1 MARREGTLKLT
12 SNFEPRVAAPLD
24 ARSKVATLAELT
36 ASGTF
41 PYPYTG
47 MEVYVTSEQKKYL
60 LIGNDTTVAANWVE
74 AGSGSGQAGKI
85 NATALE
91 TVSDIEEAEDGF
103 YLCLTDSKVYQADS
117 GTAAE
122 VEKEIDTCLITNE
135 LYEDNKATLDSMDIV
150 FIITDVSDSA
160 TTDEIIE
167 RIVALEEDTTVS
179 GLASRVEALEED
191 TTVSGLAS
199 RVEALEEGSLGEGL
213 EALGYLPLA
222 SLVNN
227 ATNNLTFEVIP
238 TGMVEHNPSQAAAN
252 EVLRQSQSYTSYI
265 QFVVNGQKLLLSW
278 GIARLASHSGPYG
291 NIVFPTSYSKI
302 PMVNVSPVQISA
314 FNDAEAYIGGNGGDK
329 SLHNCLRSISKT
341 GFQYQSHSSAITE
354 EIACISWMAIGLV
367 D

>member
-103 YLCLTDSKVYQADS
+103 YLCLTDSKVYQVDS

-179 GLASRVEALEED
+179 GLASRVEALEE
-191 TTVSGLAS
+191 
-199 RVEALEEGSLGEGL
+199 GSLGEGL

-227 ATNNLTFEVIP
+227 ATNSLTFERLMTI
-238 TGMVEHNPSQAAAN
+238 GYNSQDNPQRAAAAATV
-252 EVLRQSQSYTSYI
+252 EAQRLTQCYTSYI

-278 GIARLASHSGPYG
+278 GISRLASHSGPYG
-291 NIVFPTSYSKI
+291 YIVFPTSYSKI
-302 PMVNVSPVQISA
+302 PMVNVSPVQLNTFFGVTASI
-314 FNDAEAYIGGNGGDK
+314 DGEGGNMN
-329 SLHNCLRSISKT
+329 LHNCLRSISKT
-341 GFQYQSHSSAITE
+341 GFQYEAHSSDISE